1 VVPILERVNTSE
13 NYIQALILVPTREL
27 ALQTS
32 AIVKDLGKHMN
43 IHSMV
48 STGGTLI
55 KDDIYRLYRPVHV
68 LVGTPGRILDL
79 ASKNVANLSRCEI
92 LVMDEADKLLSPE
105 FQPVLERLIGFLS
118 SER

>member
-1 VVPILERVNTSE
+1 
-13 NYIQALILVPTREL
+13 
-27 ALQTS
+27 
-32 AIVKDLGKHMN
+32 MN

-55 KDDIYRLYRPVHV
+55 KDDIYRLYKTVHV

-79 ASKNVANLSRCEI
+79 SSKNVANLSQCEV

-105 FQPVLERLIGFLS
+105 FQPVLERLIGFLPK
-118 SER
+118 ER